1 MRPHRLEITA
11 FGPFAQTAVV
21 DFDELA
27 AAGLML
33 LHGDT
38 GAGKTSV
45 LDALGY
51 ALYGEV
57 PGVRGVKRLRSDHA
71 DAAVETRVRLEFT
84 AGGRRLRITRSPR
97 QEVAK
102 LRGTGLRVLQPQ
114 VRLEQRSDGQWRHLA
129 ERLDEAGAII
139 GDVVGLSATQFFQV
153 VLLPQGGFAH
163 FLHAPAAER
172 QQLLERLFG
181 TRRFADVERALAE
194 RRSAL
199 AERLRDTTTALKA
212 QLDTVAAS
220 ATDELAQDTP
230 ADCADVYSE
239 DVDSAHIDSANVVRP
254 RDLLWAREQLVSL
267 DAQSHVAQA
276 EWETAQL
283 READVRQEAARVEE
297 LADRQR
303 RRARALAE
311 HERLQADEARIE
323 RLREGI
329 EAARRAAV
337 VAASLGLLERSERLV
352 MARTADYDEAA
363 ARLPG
368 QLRGLNQEQAQAAE
382 RDVRRQLA
390 EVESLLPLVAQA
402 ERAAAEAQTA
412 EKAADAARAA
422 LDGAIAVVDL
432 AKQRR
437 VEAEQSLTS
446 ARVDAAGAAEARD
459 LAEAAQRKLGAA
471 GALPAARLRESQAR
485 AAAADARDVWLTARE
500 RAVELRARRLAGM
513 AAELAADLQ
522 DGVACAVCGSPDH
535 PDPARSD
542 DRVDDATERQAAQ
555 AVDAA
560 AELLEAAQLAVTSVA
575 ADALRLTTVC
585 GDRPDEVI
593 LRAEAAAAAERAA
606 SSAVAEA
613 SLADLAKAFAGASL
627 ALTQS
632 ESAHA
637 AAGQALQE
645 RERQAAATAA
655 TAGSLQERLQAAGTT
670 DLTDRQTTLRETIA
684 ALEAYR
690 RALEVLGD
698 ARESRD
704 RARHDCHEQAV
715 AAGFES
721 TEQAQL
727 AVRTPEQLRDL
738 VDEVRRHDDALAA
751 TRTALADPEL
761 NVPLQPA
768 ADPEAAAVAVT
779 QAVQRAQSAH
789 ALWVQL
795 GSRLGDAQAAVERAA
810 ALELEAAPLREQAA
824 MLDSLAELAAGGA
837 GNRLRMSL
845 SAFVL
850 AARLEQVAARASVRL
865 AAMTSGRYTLH
876 HTDEVSDA
884 RRKHGLGLAVRD
896 VWTGAERPTA
906 SLSGGET
913 FMTSLALALGLADVA
928 AEEAG
933 GRRIDALFID
943 EGFGTLDEQALDR
956 VMEVIDGLRGGGR
969 LVGVVSHVAELRRR
983 VPAQL
988 HVLRSESGSTLRMH
1002 VPVG

>member
-11 FGPFAQTAVV
+11 FGPFAETAVV

-71 DAAVETRVRLEFT
+71 DAGVETRVRLEFT

-97 QEVAK
+97 QEVTK

-114 VRLEQRSDGQWRHLA
+114 VRLEQRSEGQWRHLA
-129 ERLDEAGAII
+129 DRLDEAAAIV
-139 GDVVGLSATQFFQV
+139 GDVVGLSAAQFFQV

-163 FLHAPAAER
+163 FLHAPASER

-181 TRRFADVERALAE
+181 TRRFADVERMLAD
-194 RRSAL
+194 RRNAV
-199 AERLRDTTTALKA
+199 AEQVREIATALRM
-212 QLDTVAAS
+212 QLDAVAAAAVDEVTQD
-220 ATDELAQDTP
+220 ATDQMCSGDADAAADPAELTT
-230 ADCADVYSE
+230 
-239 DVDSAHIDSANVVRP
+239 VDRP

-267 DAQSHVAQA
+267 DAQCHVAQA
-276 EWETAQL
+276 EWDAARQ
-283 READVRQEAARVEE
+283 REVDDREQAARVDA
-297 LADRQR
+297 LADRQL
-303 RRARALAE
+303 RRARALHE
-311 HERLQADEARIE
+311 HERLQVDEPRVE
-323 RLREGI
+323 RVREEV
-329 EAARRAAV
+329 EAARRAVV
-337 VAASLGLLERSERLV
+337 VAAALTVLERSDRLV
-352 MARTADYDEAA
+352 MTRTADYDVAA
-363 ARLPG
+363 GRLPD

-382 RDVRRQLA
+382 ADLRRQLA
-390 EVESLLPLVAQA
+390 AAESLLPLLA
-402 ERAAAEAQTA
+402 EAETAAAASET
-412 EKAADAARAA
+412 AADAAE
-422 LDGAIAVVDL
+422 GARITSTTATIAVET

-437 VEAEQSLTS
+437 GEAEVLLTQT
-446 ARVDAAGAAEARD
+446 RLVAAGAVEAQD
-459 LAEAAQRKLGAA
+459 LADATQHKLAAAT
-471 GALPAARLRESQAR
+471 ALPAARLRESNAHEKALGAR
-485 AAAADARDVWLTARE
+485 AAWVTARE
-500 RAVELRARRLAGM
+500 QAVELRARRLAGM
-513 AAELAADLQ
+513 AAELAADLL

-535 PDPARSD
+535 PAPARSD
-542 DRVDDATERQAAQ
+542 ERVDDETERRATE

-560 AELLEAAQLAVTSVA
+560 AARLEAAQVIVTEAA
-575 ADALRLTTVC
+575 ADVLRLTTVC
-585 GDRPDEVI
+585 GDRPDEA
-593 LRAEAAAAAERAA
+593 LLFTEATAALERAARSSKAAAALLGLEKALAAADQALVAAERAQTDA
-606 SSAVAEA
+606 RQV
-613 SLADLAKAFAGASL
+613 
-627 ALTQS
+627 
-632 ESAHA
+632 
-637 AAGQALQE
+637 LQE
-645 RERQAAATAA
+645 LEK
-655 TAGSLQERLQAAGTT
+655 QAAGAAAKAATLHDRLRAAETT
-670 DLTDRQTTLRETIA
+670 DLAGRLTGLRDSIA
-684 ALEAYR
+684 ALETYR
-690 RALEVLGD
+690 RALEVLGH
-698 ARESRD
+698 ARESREQA
-704 RARHDCHEQAV
+704 RADCHEQAV
-715 AAGFES
+715 IAGFEGA
-721 TEQAQL
+721 EQAQL
-727 AVRTPEQLRDL
+727 AVRTAEQMREL
-738 VDEVRRHDDALAA
+738 VDEVRRHDGALAS
-751 TRTALADPEL
+751 TRTALADPDL
-761 NVPLQPA
+761 DVPLQPV
-768 ADPEAAAVAVT
+768 ADPAAAAQAVGE
-779 QAVQRAQSAH
+779 AVQRAQAAH
-789 ALWVQL
+789 ALLVRL
-795 GSRLGDAQAAVERAA
+795 RSRLADAHTAVERAA
-810 ALELEAAPLREQAA
+810 ELEKEAAPLREQAA
-824 MLDSLAELAAGGA
+824 MLESLADLAAGGA

-943 EGFGTLDEQALDR
+943 EGFGTLDDQALDR

-988 HVLRSESGSTLRMH
+988 HVVRSESGSTVQMH